1 MKVNEVEL
9 QDMSDG
15 NEQQSDRAETGRVCV
30 LSSSLN
36 WSYFHD

>member
-30 LSSSLN
+30 LSPSVN
-36 WSYFHD
+36 WSYLFD